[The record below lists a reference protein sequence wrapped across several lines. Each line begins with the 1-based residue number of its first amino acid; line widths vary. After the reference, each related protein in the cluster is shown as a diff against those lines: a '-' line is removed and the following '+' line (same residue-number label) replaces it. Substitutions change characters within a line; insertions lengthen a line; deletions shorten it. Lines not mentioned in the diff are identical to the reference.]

1 MTAEAGKQNWREPD
15 IYKQFNS
22 REGIIQWKTT
32 EEAAMAADLK
42 AVGSTAADQEE
53 HSTRVAKED
62 RLTATESHSE
72 RESHLVTDHVE
83 VSVRVARGHAEASVK
98 TISAVKESRSAT
110 DRADHSQRAARESRS
125 AVREEASVKA
135 EKEDRS
141 VERERASAV
150 RGNHSA
156 TDHAEASARVAREDH
171 SMVKERASA
180 VTGSH
185 SAEREEASVQRRAS
199 TRRISTISVM
209 RTRAESTR

>member
-72 RESHLVTDHVE
+72 KESHLVKDHVE
-83 VSVRVARGHAEASVK
+83 VSVRVARGHAEASVT

-110 DRADHSQRAARESRS
+110 GRADHFQRAAIESRS
-125 AVREEASVKA
+125 MVREEVSVRAEKEDRSATDHAEASVKA

-141 VERERASAV
+141 MA
-150 RGNHSA
+150 
-156 TDHAEASARVAREDH
+156 
-171 SMVKERASA
+171 KERASA

-185 SAEREEASVQRRAS
+185 SARREASAQRRAS

-209 RTRAESTR
+209 RMRAESTR

>member
-1 MTAEAGKQNWREPD
+1 MTAEAGKQKWREPD

-125 AVREEASVKA
+125 AVREEAS
-135 EKEDRS
+135 
-141 VERERASAV
+141 AV
-150 RGNHSA
+150 RENHSA

-199 TRRISTISVM
+199 TRRISTISVT
-209 RTRAESTR
+209 RTRAESTK